1 MNTPLPD
8 FELIDIEKITGLD
21 KRYRKDPK
29 KGLQALAESIDTH
42 GLLNPIVVTTDLE
55 LVAGHRRLLAVQ
67 SLGYEQIEAHIVKGL
82 DEAAKLHI
90 EYDENI
96 CRVQMTEAE
105 RIALF
110 NARFPQAQE
119 EAKQRKSEGAKAKG
133 QGSGNVPD
141 AGDARDAA
149 AVGLEESGQTLQK
162 KSKTLEKIEAIVADP
177 ETPESVRT
185 VATSGLEAFNAGE
198 KKILEVQKDVTA
210 AQKVHTKAVAEAEK
224 AAAAAESADDDA
236 PPVDDTPVFH
246 DQAKVLK
253 AAQAALEK
261 HAAALESAFV
271 GVDNFDTDCNPELV
285 KESFKALRAAWSRFN
300 AVSKAIAEIGA

>member
-8 FELIDIEKITGLD
+8 FELVEIEKITGLD
-21 KRYRKDPK
+21 KRYRKNPEK
-29 KGLQALAESIDTH
+29 QLKELADSIDTH

-82 DEAAKLHI
+82 DEASKLSI

-110 NARFPQAQE
+110 NARLPQAQE

-133 QGSGNVPD
+133 QGSGTVPD
-141 AGDARDAA
+141 AGQARDAA
-149 AVGLEESGQTLQK
+149 AVGAEESGKSLEK
-162 KSKTLEKIEAIVADP
+162 KSKTLEKIEAIVAGP
-177 ETPESVRT
+177 ETPESVRA
-185 VATSGLEAFNAGE
+185 VAISGLEAFNAGE

-210 AQKVHTKAVAEAEK
+210 AQKVHAKAVAEAEK
-224 AAAAAESADDDA
+224 AAAAEESDDDA

-253 AAQAALEK
+253 AAQSALEK

-271 GVDNFDTDCNPELV
+271 GVDNFDADCNPELV